1 MWHYTKGTA
10 ADRDRRL
17 GELSE
22 AFERETDCLKYLSE
36 IQSHINST
44 QTTAVLLQDLEANM
58 LIEMDYVPVNNYVFH
73 VIAIEENGIKN
84 NGLPCQTIEQ
94 AVEQFVMQLRAK

>member
-1 MWHYTKGTA
+1 
-10 ADRDRRL
+10 
-17 GELSE
+17 
-22 AFERETDCLKYLSE
+22 
-36 IQSHINST
+36 
-44 QTTAVLLQDLEANM
+44 M

>member
-1 MWHYTKGTA
+1 MCIRDRHYTKCTA

-22 AFERETDCLKYLSE
+22 AFKRETDCLKYLSE

-58 LIEMDYVPVNNYVFH
+58 LIEMCIRDRY
-73 VIAIEENGIKN
+73 NGQEK
-84 NGLPCQTIEQ
+84 
-94 AVEQFVMQLRAK
+94 